1 MHILEMQAAYGRLRG
16 DSLRLEP
23 GLNLIYAP
31 NESGK
36 STWCSFIRTMLYGL
50 PTRQSGPLADK
61 NRFAPWTGEAM
72 QGRMDLETDG
82 RRWTVLR
89 DTRRASAPMQDFSC
103 TYTGTAQPVPEV
115 NGQNLGE
122 TLLGVPREVFQRSAF
137 IGQSGLAVS
146 QDPEL
151 ERRIAALLSTG
162 QEDVSYSESYDRL
175 KKQLNRRRHNKT
187 GLIPALEQELLRMD
201 DALRRQEELAAQL
214 EDARAQLRQAQTRLE
229 ELEQRQAQWEALEK
243 QEALRQWRETQEDL
257 ARRRQQLTAL
267 QQLDGNLP
275 DRDTLARMQAQ
286 LELLE
291 QAGGALAQA
300 RRTAQQRQTEA
311 QEAQEAWSAHPLYPN
326 DENQLRQQAEAMTAP
341 AGPRKALPIAAV
353 VLLCAAAAALAL
365 LPAPAKL
372 IAAAIG
378 AAAAVGLFLYY
389 MVSRRRAADAAQT
402 VQTRKTALQRQTEE
416 YLRLREDAR
425 QAEDAARTAAA
436 SAEGL
441 TQQLQGQLVTLLAQ
455 VQPFWPEANGADGV
469 RVALTAAL
477 RRREA
482 LDGAALQVQKAQIRC
497 DAISRHL
504 PQPPLPD
511 PEETLPR
518 PVLSREQI
526 DAALP
531 QVRNQLR
538 EARSRVDSL
547 TGQLRTMDS
556 PESLQ
561 AQRDQCTRRLEA
573 LQAEYDAIALAM
585 EALTQANTVLQT
597 RFSPALGAETARIFS
612 AITGGRYDKV
622 LLDRNLS
629 LSAQPAGDAMP
640 RALSLLSQG
649 AGDQLYLAV
658 RLAICRMV
666 LPRDKAAPLILDD
679 ALANFDD
686 QRLAAALDWLLEES
700 RTRQILLFTCHR
712 REGDYLRQ
720 RVGVHMISLN

>member
-1 MHILEMQAAYGRLRG
+1 MRILDMQAAYGRLRG
-16 DSLRLEP
+16 DTLRLEP
-23 GLNLIYAP
+23 GLNVICAP

-36 STWCSFIRTMLYGL
+36 STWCSFLRTMLYGL

-61 NRFAPWTGEAM
+61 NRYAPWTGEAM
-72 QGRMDLETDG
+72 QGRMDLDAG
-82 RRWTVLR
+82 GQLWTVLR
-89 DTRRASAPMQDFSC
+89 GTRRVGAPMGDFSC
-103 TYTGTAQPVPEV
+103 TYTGTSQPVPDIT
-115 NGQNLGE
+115 GQNLGE

-137 IGQSGLAVS
+137 IGQSALAVT

-151 ERRIAALLSTG
+151 ERRITSLLSTG

-214 EDARAQLRQAQTRLE
+214 EDARAQLRQAQARLE
-229 ELEQRQAQWEALEK
+229 ELEQRQAQWNALEK

-257 ARRRQQLTAL
+257 VRRRQQLTAL
-267 QQLDGNLP
+267 EQLDGDLP

-291 QAGGALAQA
+291 QAGGTLTQA
-300 RRTAQQRQTEA
+300 RRIAQQRQTEA

-326 DENQLRQQAEAMTAP
+326 DENQLRQQAESMTAP
-341 AGPRKALPIAAV
+341 AGPGKALPIAAV

-389 MVSRRRAADAAQT
+389 MISRRRAAAAAQT
-402 VQTRKTALQRQTEE
+402 VQSRKAALQRQTEE

-455 VQPFWPEANGADGV
+455 VQRFRPETGGADGIRAV
-469 RVALTAAL
+469 LTDAL
-477 RRREA
+477 RRRDA
-482 LDGAALQVQKAQIRC
+482 LDRAAAGLRDARLRC
-497 DAISRHL
+497 ELLTRHL

-518 PVLSREQI
+518 PVLSREQV

-531 QVRNQLR
+531 QARDLLQA
-538 EARSRVDSL
+538 ARSRVDGL
-547 TGQLRTMDS
+547 TGQLRSMDS
-556 PESLQ
+556 RESLQ
-561 AQRDQCTRRLEA
+561 AQQDQCRARLDI
-573 LQAEYDAIALAM
+573 LQTEYDAIALAM
-585 EALTQANTVLQT
+585 DALTQANNHLQN

-612 AITGGRYDKV
+612 ALTAGRYDKV
-622 LLDRNLS
+622 LLDRSLS
-629 LSAQPAGDAMP
+629 LSAQPAGDAVP
-640 RALSLLSQG
+640 RALALLSQG
-649 AGDQLYLAV
+649 AGDQLYLAA

-666 LPRDKAAPLILDD
+666 LPQDKAVPLILDD

-686 QRLAAALDWLLEES
+686 TRMAAALDWLLEES

-712 REGDYLRQ
+712 REGDYLRD
-720 RVGVHMISLN
+720 RAHVISLN

>member
-72 QGRMDLETDG
+72 QGRMDLETG
-82 RRWTVLR
+82 GQRWTVLR
-89 DTRRASAPMQDFSC
+89 DTRRASAPMQNFAC

-187 GLIPALEQELLRMD
+187 GLIPQLEQEQARLD
-201 DALRRQEELAAQL
+201 DALRRQTELSAQL
-214 EDARAQLRQAQTRLE
+214 ENAREQQCTAQTRVE
-229 ELEQRQAQWEALEK
+229 ELEQRRAQWEALGK
-243 QEALRQWRETQEDL
+243 QEALRQWRAAQEDL
-257 ARRRQQLTAL
+257 ACRHQQLTAL

-291 QAGGALAQA
+291 QAGGTLTQA
-300 RRTAQQRQTEA
+300 RRIAQQRQTEA
-311 QEAQEAWSAHPLYPN
+311 RETQEAWSAHPLYPS
-326 DENQLRQQAEAMTAP
+326 DENQLRQQAESMTAP
-341 AGPRKALPIAAV
+341 TGPGKTLPIAAGL
-353 VLLCAAAAALAL
+353 LLCAAAAALAL

-389 MVSRRRAADAAQT
+389 MVSRRRAAAAAQT

-482 LDGAALQVQKAQIRC
+482 LDGAALQVQQAQIRC
-497 DAISRHL
+497 DAMSRHL

-526 DAALP
+526 NAALP
-531 QVRNQLR
+531 QIRNQLR

-666 LPRDKAAPLILDD
+666 LPRDKAAPLILDN

-686 QRLAAALDWLLEES
+686 QRLAAALDWLAEES

-712 REGDYLRQ
+712 REGDYLRDHAH
-720 RVGVHMISLN
+720 VISLN

>member
-89 DTRRASAPMQDFSC
+89 DTRRASAPMQNFAC

-187 GLIPALEQELLRMD
+187 GLIPQLEQEQARLD
-201 DALRRQEELAAQL
+201 DALRRQAELSAQL
-214 EDARAQLRQAQTRLE
+214 ENAREQQCTAQTRVE
-229 ELEQRQAQWEALEK
+229 ELEQRRAQWEALEK
-243 QEALRQWRETQEDL
+243 QEALRQWREAQEDL
-257 ARRRQQLTAL
+257 ARRSQQLTAL

-291 QAGGALAQA
+291 QAGGTLTQA
-300 RRTAQQRQTEA
+300 RRIAQQRQTEA
-311 QEAQEAWSAHPLYPN
+311 REAQEAWSAHPLYPN
-326 DENQLRQQAEAMTAP
+326 NENQLRQQAEAMTAP
-341 AGPRKALPIAAV
+341 AGPGKALPIAAG

-372 IAAAIG
+372 IAAIG

-389 MVSRRRAADAAQT
+389 MASRRRAAAAAQT

-416 YLRLREDAR
+416 YLRLREDAL

-482 LDGAALQVQKAQIRC
+482 LDGAALQVQQAQIRC
-497 DAISRHL
+497 DAMSRHL

-547 TGQLRTMDS
+547 TGQLRTMDR
-556 PESLQ
+556 PESVQ

-712 REGDYLRQ
+712 REGDYLRDHAH
-720 RVGVHMISLN
+720 VISLN

>member
-72 QGRMDLETDG
+72 QGRMDLETG
-82 RRWTVLR
+82 GQRWTVLR
-89 DTRRASAPMQDFSC
+89 DTRRASAPMQNFAC

-187 GLIPALEQELLRMD
+187 GLIPQLEQEQARLD
-201 DALRRQEELAAQL
+201 DALRRQTELSAQL
-214 EDARAQLRQAQTRLE
+214 ENAREQQCTAQTRVE
-229 ELEQRQAQWEALEK
+229 ELEQRRAQWEALGK
-243 QEALRQWRETQEDL
+243 QEALRQWRAAQEDL
-257 ARRRQQLTAL
+257 ACRHQQLTAL

-291 QAGGALAQA
+291 QAGGTLTQA
-300 RRTAQQRQTEA
+300 RRIAQQRQTEA
-311 QEAQEAWSAHPLYPN
+311 RETQEAWSAHPLYPS
-326 DENQLRQQAEAMTAP
+326 DENQLRQQAESMTAP
-341 AGPRKALPIAAV
+341 TGPGKTLPIAAWL
-353 VLLCAAAAALAL
+353 LLCAAAAALAL

-389 MVSRRRAADAAQT
+389 MVSRRRAAAAAQT

-482 LDGAALQVQKAQIRC
+482 LDGAALQVQQAQIRC
-497 DAISRHL
+497 DAMSRHL

-526 DAALP
+526 NAALP
-531 QVRNQLR
+531 QIRNQLR

-686 QRLAAALDWLLEES
+686 QRLAAALDWLAEES

-712 REGDYLRQ
+712 REGDYLRDHAH
-720 RVGVHMISLN
+720 VISLN

>member
-72 QGRMDLETDG
+72 QGRMDLETG
-82 RRWTVLR
+82 GQRWTVLR
-89 DTRRASAPMQDFSC
+89 DTRRANAPMQNFAC

-122 TLLGVPREVFQRSAF
+122 ALLGVPREVFQSSAF

-187 GLIPALEQELLRMD
+187 GLIPQLEQEQARLD
-201 DALRRQEELAAQL
+201 DALRRQAELSAQL
-214 EDARAQLRQAQTRLE
+214 ENAREQQCTAQTRVE
-229 ELEQRQAQWEALEK
+229 ELEQRRAQWEALEK

-257 ARRRQQLTAL
+257 VRRRQQLTAL
-267 QQLDGNLP
+267 QQLDGDLP

-291 QAGGALAQA
+291 QAGGTLTQA
-300 RRTAQQRQTEA
+300 RRIAQQRQTEA

-341 AGPRKALPIAAV
+341 AGPGKTLPIAAGL
-353 VLLCAAAAALAL
+353 LLCAAAAALAL

-378 AAAAVGLFLYY
+378 AAAVGLFLYY
-389 MVSRRRAADAAQT
+389 MASRRRAADAAQT
-402 VQTRKTALQRQTEE
+402 VQTRKTQLQRLTEE

-497 DAISRHL
+497 DAMSRHL

-573 LQAEYDAIALAM
+573 LQTEYDAIALAM
-585 EALTQANTVLQT
+585 DALTQANNHLQN

-612 AITGGRYDKV
+612 ALTAGRYDKV
-622 LLDRNLS
+622 LLDRSLS
-629 LSAQPAGDAMP
+629 LSAQPAGDAVP
-640 RALSLLSQG
+640 RALALLSQG
-649 AGDQLYLAV
+649 AGDQLYLAA

-666 LPRDKAAPLILDD
+666 LPQDKAAPLILDD

-686 QRLAAALDWLLEES
+686 TRMAAALDWLLEES
-700 RTRQILLFTCHR
+700 RTRQVLLFTCHR
-712 REGDYLRQ
+712 REGDYLRD
-720 RVGVHMISLN
+720 RAHVISLN

>member
-72 QGRMDLETDG
+72 QGRMDLETG
-82 RRWTVLR
+82 GQRWTVLR
-89 DTRRASAPMQDFSC
+89 DTRRASAPMQNFAC

-175 KKQLNRRRHNKT
+175 KKQLNRRRHNTT
-187 GLIPALEQELLRMD
+187 GLTPQLEQEQARLD
-201 DALRRQEELAAQL
+201 DALRRQTELSAQL
-214 EDARAQLRQAQTRLE
+214 GNAREQQCTAQTRAE
-229 ELEQRQAQWEALEK
+229 ELEQRRAQWEALGK
-243 QEALRQWRETQEDL
+243 QEALRQWRAAQEDL
-257 ARRRQQLTAL
+257 ACRHQQLTAL

-291 QAGGALAQA
+291 QAGGTLTQA
-300 RRTAQQRQTEA
+300 RRIAQQRQTEA
-311 QEAQEAWSAHPLYPN
+311 RETQEAWSAHPLYPS
-326 DENQLRQQAEAMTAP
+326 DENQLRQQAESMTAP
-341 AGPRKALPIAAV
+341 TGPGKTLPIAAGL
-353 VLLCAAAAALAL
+353 LLCAAAAALAL

-389 MVSRRRAADAAQT
+389 MVSRRRAAAAAQT

-482 LDGAALQVQKAQIRC
+482 LDGAALQVQQAQIRC
-497 DAISRHL
+497 DAMSRHL

-526 DAALP
+526 NAALP
-531 QVRNQLR
+531 QIRNQLR

-686 QRLAAALDWLLEES
+686 QRLAAALDWLAEES

-712 REGDYLRQ
+712 REGDYLRDHAH
-720 RVGVHMISLN
+720 VISLN

>member
-1 MHILEMQAAYGRLRG
+1 MRILDMQAAYGRLRG
-16 DSLRLEP
+16 DTLRLEP
-23 GLNLIYAP
+23 GLNVICAP

-36 STWCSFIRTMLYGL
+36 STWCSFLRTMLYGL

-61 NRFAPWTGEAM
+61 NRYAPWTGEAM
-72 QGRMDLETDG
+72 QGRMDLDAG
-82 RRWTVLR
+82 GQLWTVLR
-89 DTRRASAPMQDFSC
+89 GTRRANAPMQNFAC

-187 GLIPALEQELLRMD
+187 GLIPQLEQEQARLD
-201 DALRRQEELAAQL
+201 EALRRQAELTAQL
-214 EDARAQLRQAQTRLE
+214 ENAREQQCTAQTRVE
-229 ELEQRQAQWEALEK
+229 ELEQRRAQWEALEK

-291 QAGGALAQA
+291 QAGGTLTQA
-300 RRTAQQRQTEA
+300 RRIAQQRQTEA

-326 DENQLRQQAEAMTAP
+326 DENQLRQQAESMTAP
-341 AGPRKALPIAAV
+341 AGPGKALPIAAG

-389 MVSRRRAADAAQT
+389 MVSRRRAAAAAQT
-402 VQTRKTALQRQTEE
+402 VQTRKTQLQRQTEE

-482 LDGAALQVQKAQIRC
+482 LDGAALQVQQAQIRC
-497 DAISRHL
+497 DAMSRHL

-518 PVLSREQI
+518 PVLSRERV

-531 QVRNQLR
+531 QARDLLQA
-538 EARSRVDSL
+538 ARSRVDGL
-547 TGQLRTMDS
+547 TGQLRSMDS
-556 PESLQ
+556 RESLQ
-561 AQRDQCTRRLEA
+561 AQQDQCRARLDT

-585 EALTQANTVLQT
+585 DALTQANNHLQN

-612 AITGGRYDKV
+612 ALTAGRYDKV
-622 LLDRNLS
+622 LLDRSLS
-629 LSAQPAGDAMP
+629 LSAQPAGDAVP
-640 RALSLLSQG
+640 RALALLSQG
-649 AGDQLYLAV
+649 AGDQLYLAA

-666 LPRDKAAPLILDD
+666 LPQDKAAPLILDD

-686 QRLAAALDWLLEES
+686 TRMAAALDWLLEES

-712 REGDYLRQ
+712 REGDYLRD
-720 RVGVHMISLN
+720 RAHVISLN

>member
-1 MHILEMQAAYGRLRG
+1 MRILDMQAAYGRLRG
-16 DSLRLEP
+16 DTLRLEP
-23 GLNLIYAP
+23 GLNVICAP

-36 STWCSFIRTMLYGL
+36 STWCSFLRTMLYGL

-61 NRFAPWTGEAM
+61 NRYAPWTGEAM
-72 QGRMDLETDG
+72 QGRMDLDAG
-82 RRWTVLR
+82 GQLWTVLR
-89 DTRRASAPMQDFSC
+89 GTRRVGAPMGDFSC
-103 TYTGTAQPVPEV
+103 TYTGTSQPVPDIT
-115 NGQNLGE
+115 GQNLGE

-137 IGQSGLAVS
+137 IGQSALAVT

-151 ERRIAALLSTG
+151 ERRITSLLSTG

-214 EDARAQLRQAQTRLE
+214 EDARAQLRQAQARLE
-229 ELEQRQAQWEALEK
+229 ELEQRRAQWDALEK
-243 QEALRQWRETQEDL
+243 QAALRQWREAQEDL
-257 ARRRQQLTAL
+257 SARQQQLTAL
-267 QQLDGNLP
+267 EQLSGDLP
-275 DRDTLARMQAQ
+275 DRDALARMQAQ
-286 LELLE
+286 LDLLDRSRDT
-291 QAGGALAQA
+291 LTQA
-300 RRTAQQRQTEA
+300 RRTAQQRQSEA
-311 QEAQEAWSAHPLYPN
+311 QTAQDAWAAHPLYPA
-326 DENQLRQQAEAMTAP
+326 EETQLRQQAEAMTPP
-341 AGPRKALPIAAV
+341 AMPGPVLPISAA
-353 VLLCAAAAALAL
+353 VLLCAAAAAFAL
-365 LPAPAKL
+365 LAAPARF
-372 IAAAIG
+372 IAAVCG
-378 AAAAVGLFLYY
+378 AAAAAGLFLYY
-389 MVSRRRAADAAQT
+389 MVSRRRAAAAAQT
-402 VQTRKTALQRQTEE
+402 VQARKTALQRQTEE

-425 QAEDAARTAAA
+425 QAEDAARTAEA

-482 LDGAALQVQKAQIRC
+482 LDGAALQVQKARIRC
-497 DAISRHL
+497 DAMSRHL

-585 EALTQANTVLQT
+585 DALTQANNHLQN

-612 AITGGRYDKV
+612 ALTAGRYDKV
-622 LLDRNLS
+622 LLDRSLS
-629 LSAQPAGDAMP
+629 LSAQPAGDAVP
-640 RALSLLSQG
+640 RALALLSQG
-649 AGDQLYLAV
+649 AGDQLYLAA

-666 LPRDKAAPLILDD
+666 LPQDKAAPLILDD

-686 QRLAAALDWLLEES
+686 TRMAAALDWLLEES

-712 REGDYLRQ
+712 REGDYLRD
-720 RVGVHMISLN
+720 RAHVISLN

>member
-72 QGRMDLETDG
+72 QGRMDLETDD

-89 DTRRASAPMQDFSC
+89 DTRRASAPMQNFAC

-187 GLIPALEQELLRMD
+187 GLIPQLEQEQARLD
-201 DALRRQEELAAQL
+201 DALRRQAELSAQL
-214 EDARAQLRQAQTRLE
+214 ENAREQQCTAQTRVE
-229 ELEQRQAQWEALEK
+229 ELEQRRAQWEALEK
-243 QEALRQWRETQEDL
+243 QEALRQWREAQEDL
-257 ARRRQQLTAL
+257 ARRSQQLTAL

-291 QAGGALAQA
+291 QAGGTLTQA
-300 RRTAQQRQTEA
+300 RRIAQQRQTEA
-311 QEAQEAWSAHPLYPN
+311 REAQEAWSAHPLYPN
-326 DENQLRQQAEAMTAP
+326 NENQLRQQAEAMTAP
-341 AGPRKALPIAAV
+341 AGPGKALPIAAG

-372 IAAAIG
+372 IAAIG

-389 MVSRRRAADAAQT
+389 MASRRRAAAAAQT

-416 YLRLREDAR
+416 YLRLREDAL

-482 LDGAALQVQKAQIRC
+482 LDGAALQVQQAQIRC
-497 DAISRHL
+497 DAMSRHL

-712 REGDYLRQ
+712 REGDYLRDHAH
-720 RVGVHMISLN
+720 VISLN

>member
-89 DTRRASAPMQDFSC
+89 DTRRASAPMQNFAC

-187 GLIPALEQELLRMD
+187 GLIPQLEQEQARLD
-201 DALRRQEELAAQL
+201 DALRRQAELSAQL
-214 EDARAQLRQAQTRLE
+214 ENAREQQCTAQTRVE
-229 ELEQRQAQWEALEK
+229 ELEQRRAQWEALEK
-243 QEALRQWRETQEDL
+243 QEALRQWREAQEDL
-257 ARRRQQLTAL
+257 ARRSQQLTAL

-291 QAGGALAQA
+291 QAGGTLTQA
-300 RRTAQQRQTEA
+300 RRIAQQRQTEA
-311 QEAQEAWSAHPLYPN
+311 REAQEAWSAHPLYPN
-326 DENQLRQQAEAMTAP
+326 TENQLRQQAEAMTAP
-341 AGPRKALPIAAV
+341 AGPGKALPIAAG

-372 IAAAIG
+372 IAAIG

-389 MVSRRRAADAAQT
+389 MASRRRAAAAAQT

-416 YLRLREDAR
+416 YLRLREDAL

-482 LDGAALQVQKAQIRC
+482 LDGAALQVQQAQIRC
-497 DAISRHL
+497 DAMSRHL

-612 AITGGRYDKV
+612 ALTAGRYDKV

-686 QRLAAALDWLLEES
+686 QRLAAALDWLLDES

-712 REGDYLRQ
+712 REGDYLRD
-720 RVGVHMISLN
+720 RAHVISLN

>member
-89 DTRRASAPMQDFSC
+89 DTRRASAPMQNFAC

-187 GLIPALEQELLRMD
+187 GLIPQLEQEQARLD
-201 DALRRQEELAAQL
+201 DALRRQAELSAQL
-214 EDARAQLRQAQTRLE
+214 ENAREQQCTAQTRVE
-229 ELEQRQAQWEALEK
+229 ELEQRRAQWEALEK
-243 QEALRQWRETQEDL
+243 QEALRQWREAQEDL
-257 ARRRQQLTAL
+257 ARRSQQLTAL

-291 QAGGALAQA
+291 QAGGTLTQA
-300 RRTAQQRQTEA
+300 RRIAQQRQTEA
-311 QEAQEAWSAHPLYPN
+311 REAQEAWSAHPLYPN
-326 DENQLRQQAEAMTAP
+326 NENQLRQQAEAMTAP
-341 AGPRKALPIAAV
+341 AGPGKALPIAAG

-372 IAAAIG
+372 IAAIG
-378 AAAAVGLFLYY
+378 AAAAVVLFLYY
-389 MVSRRRAADAAQT
+389 MASRRRAAAAAQT

-416 YLRLREDAR
+416 YLRLREDAL

-482 LDGAALQVQKAQIRC
+482 LDGAALQVQQAQIRC
-497 DAISRHL
+497 DAMSRHL

-712 REGDYLRQ
+712 REGDYLRDHAH
-720 RVGVHMISLN
+720 VISLN

>member
-1 MHILEMQAAYGRLRG
+1 MRILDMQAAYGRLRG
-16 DSLRLEP
+16 DTLRLEP
-23 GLNLIYAP
+23 GLNVICAP

-36 STWCSFIRTMLYGL
+36 STWCSFLRTMLYGL

-61 NRFAPWTGEAM
+61 NRYAPWTGEAM
-72 QGRMDLETDG
+72 QGRMDLDAG
-82 RRWTVLR
+82 GQLWTVLR
-89 DTRRASAPMQDFSC
+89 GTRRVGAPMGDFSC
-103 TYTGTAQPVPEV
+103 TYTGTSQPVPDIT
-115 NGQNLGE
+115 GQNLGE

-137 IGQSGLAVS
+137 IGQSALAVT

-151 ERRIAALLSTG
+151 ERRITSLLSTG

-229 ELEQRQAQWEALEK
+229 ELEQRQAQWDALEK
-243 QEALRQWRETQEDL
+243 QAALRQWREAQEDL
-257 ARRRQQLTAL
+257 SARQQQLTAL
-267 QQLDGNLP
+267 EQLSGDLP
-275 DRDTLARMQAQ
+275 DRDALARMQAQ
-286 LELLE
+286 LDLLDRSRDT
-291 QAGGALAQA
+291 LTQA

-311 QEAQEAWSAHPLYPN
+311 QTAQEAWSAHPLYPN
-326 DENQLRQQAEAMTAP
+326 DEKQLRQQAEAMTAP
-341 AGPRKALPIAAV
+341 AGPGKALPIAAG

-372 IAAAIG
+372 IAAIG

-389 MVSRRRAADAAQT
+389 MASRRRAAAAAQT

-455 VQPFWPEANGADGV
+455 VQRFRPETGGADGIRAV
-469 RVALTAAL
+469 LTDAL
-477 RRREA
+477 RRRDA
-482 LDGAALQVQKAQIRC
+482 LDRAAAGLRDARLRC
-497 DAISRHL
+497 ELLTRHL

-518 PVLSREQI
+518 PVLSREQV

-531 QVRNQLR
+531 QARDLLQA
-538 EARSRVDSL
+538 ARSRVDGL
-547 TGQLRTMDS
+547 TGQLRSMDS
-556 PESLQ
+556 RESLQ
-561 AQRDQCTRRLEA
+561 AQQDQCRARLDT

-585 EALTQANTVLQT
+585 DALTQANNHLQN

-612 AITGGRYDKV
+612 ALTAGRYDKV
-622 LLDRNLS
+622 LLDRSLS
-629 LSAQPAGDAMP
+629 LSAQPAGDAVP
-640 RALSLLSQG
+640 RALALLSQG
-649 AGDQLYLAV
+649 AGDQLYLAA

-666 LPRDKAAPLILDD
+666 LPQDKAAPLILDD

-686 QRLAAALDWLLEES
+686 TRMAAALDWLLEES

-712 REGDYLRQ
+712 REGDYLRD
-720 RVGVHMISLN
+720 RAHVVSLN

>member
-72 QGRMDLETDG
+72 QGRMDLETG
-82 RRWTVLR
+82 GQRWTVLR
-89 DTRRASAPMQDFSC
+89 DTRRASAPMQNFAC

-187 GLIPALEQELLRMD
+187 GLIPQLEQEQARLD
-201 DALRRQEELAAQL
+201 DALRRQTELSAQL
-214 EDARAQLRQAQTRLE
+214 ENAREQQCTAQTRVE
-229 ELEQRQAQWEALEK
+229 ELEQRRAQWEALGK
-243 QEALRQWRETQEDL
+243 QEALRQWRAAQEDL
-257 ARRRQQLTAL
+257 ACRHQQLTAL

-291 QAGGALAQA
+291 QAGGTLTQA
-300 RRTAQQRQTEA
+300 RRIAQQRQTEA
-311 QEAQEAWSAHPLYPN
+311 RETQEAWSAHPLYPS
-326 DENQLRQQAEAMTAP
+326 DENQLRQQAESMTAP
-341 AGPRKALPIAAV
+341 TGPGKTLPIAAGL
-353 VLLCAAAAALAL
+353 LLCAAAAALAL

-389 MVSRRRAADAAQT
+389 MVSRRRAAAAAQT

-482 LDGAALQVQKAQIRC
+482 LDGAALQVQQAQIRC
-497 DAISRHL
+497 DAMSRHL

-526 DAALP
+526 NAALP
-531 QVRNQLR
+531 QIRNQLR

-561 AQRDQCTRRLEA
+561 VQRDQCTRRLEA

-686 QRLAAALDWLLEES
+686 QRLAAALDWLAEES

-712 REGDYLRQ
+712 REGDYLRDHAH
-720 RVGVHMISLN
+720 VISLN

>member
-1 MHILEMQAAYGRLRG
+1 M
-16 DSLRLEP
+16 
-23 GLNLIYAP
+23 
-31 NESGK
+31 
-36 STWCSFIRTMLYGL
+36 
-50 PTRQSGPLADK
+50 
-61 NRFAPWTGEAM
+61 
-72 QGRMDLETDG
+72 
-82 RRWTVLR
+82 
-89 DTRRASAPMQDFSC
+89 
-103 TYTGTAQPVPEV
+103 
-115 NGQNLGE
+115 
-122 TLLGVPREVFQRSAF
+122 
-137 IGQSGLAVS
+137 
-146 QDPEL
+146 
-151 ERRIAALLSTG
+151 
-162 QEDVSYSESYDRL
+162 SYSESYDRL

-187 GLIPALEQELLRMD
+187 GLIPQLEQEQARLD
-201 DALRRQEELAAQL
+201 DALRRQAELTAQL
-214 EDARAQLRQAQTRLE
+214 ENAREQQCTAQTRVE
-229 ELEQRQAQWEALEK
+229 ELEQRRAQWEALEK
-243 QEALRQWRETQEDL
+243 QEALRQWRAAQEDL
-257 ARRRQQLTAL
+257 TRRRQQLTAL

-291 QAGGALAQA
+291 QAGGTLTQA
-300 RRTAQQRQTEA
+300 RRIAQQRQTEA

-389 MVSRRRAADAAQT
+389 MVSRRRAAAAAQT

-455 VQPFWPEANGADGV
+455 VQSFWPEANGADGV

-497 DAISRHL
+497 DAMSRHP

-712 REGDYLRQ
+712 REGDYLRD
-720 RVGVHMISLN
+720 RAHVISLN

>member
-61 NRFAPWTGEAM
+61 NRFAPWTGETM

-89 DTRRASAPMQDFSC
+89 DTRRASAPMQNFAC

-187 GLIPALEQELLRMD
+187 GLIPQLEQEQARLD
-201 DALRRQEELAAQL
+201 DALRRQAELTAQL
-214 EDARAQLRQAQTRLE
+214 ENAREQQCTAQTRVE
-229 ELEQRQAQWEALEK
+229 ELEQRRAQWEALEK
-243 QEALRQWRETQEDL
+243 QEALRQWRAAQEDL

-267 QQLDGNLP
+267 QQLDGDLP
-275 DRDTLARMQAQ
+275 DRDALARMQAQ

-291 QAGGALAQA
+291 QAGGTLTQA
-300 RRTAQQRQTEA
+300 RRIAQQRQTEA

-341 AGPRKALPIAAV
+341 AGPGKALPIAAV

-372 IAAAIG
+372 IAAIG

-389 MVSRRRAADAAQT
+389 MVSRRRAAAAAQT

-425 QAEDAARTAAA
+425 QAEDAARTATA

-482 LDGAALQVQKAQIRC
+482 LDGAALQVQQAQIRC
-497 DAISRHL
+497 DAMSRHL

-700 RTRQILLFTCHR
+700 RTRQILLFSCHR
-712 REGDYLRQ
+712 REGDYLRDHAH
-720 RVGVHMISLN
+720 VISLN

>member
-72 QGRMDLETDG
+72 QGRMDLETG
-82 RRWTVLR
+82 GQRWTVLR
-89 DTRRASAPMQDFSC
+89 DTRRASAPMQNFAC

-187 GLIPALEQELLRMD
+187 GLIPQLEQEQARLD
-201 DALRRQEELAAQL
+201 DALRRQTELSAQL
-214 EDARAQLRQAQTRLE
+214 ENAREQQCTAQTRVE
-229 ELEQRQAQWEALEK
+229 ELEQRRAQWEALGK
-243 QEALRQWRETQEDL
+243 QEALRQWRAAQEDL
-257 ARRRQQLTAL
+257 ACRHQQLTAL

-291 QAGGALAQA
+291 QAGGTLTQA
-300 RRTAQQRQTEA
+300 RRIAQQRQTEA
-311 QEAQEAWSAHPLYPN
+311 RETQEAWSAHPLYPS
-326 DENQLRQQAEAMTAP
+326 DENQLRQQAESMTAP
-341 AGPRKALPIAAV
+341 TGPGKTLPIAAGL
-353 VLLCAAAAALAL
+353 LLCAAAAALAL

-389 MVSRRRAADAAQT
+389 MVSRRRAAAAAQT

-482 LDGAALQVQKAQIRC
+482 LDGAALQVQQAQIRC
-497 DAISRHL
+497 DAMSRHL

-526 DAALP
+526 NAALP
-531 QVRNQLR
+531 QIRNQLR

-686 QRLAAALDWLLEES
+686 QRLAATLDWLAEES

-712 REGDYLRQ
+712 REGDYLRDHAH
-720 RVGVHMISLN
+720 VISLN

>member
-89 DTRRASAPMQDFSC
+89 DTRRASAPMQNFAC

-187 GLIPALEQELLRMD
+187 GLIPQLEQEQARLD
-201 DALRRQEELAAQL
+201 DALRRQAELSAQL
-214 EDARAQLRQAQTRLE
+214 ENAREQQCTAQTQVE
-229 ELEQRQAQWEALEK
+229 ELEQRRAQWEALEK
-243 QEALRQWRETQEDL
+243 QEALRQWREAQEDL
-257 ARRRQQLTAL
+257 ARRSQQLTAL

-291 QAGGALAQA
+291 QAGGTLTQA
-300 RRTAQQRQTEA
+300 RRIAQQRQTEA
-311 QEAQEAWSAHPLYPN
+311 REAQEAWSAHPLYPN
-326 DENQLRQQAEAMTAP
+326 NENQLRQQAEAMTAP
-341 AGPRKALPIAAV
+341 AGPGKALPIAAG

-372 IAAAIG
+372 IAAIG

-389 MVSRRRAADAAQT
+389 MASRRRAAAAAQT

-416 YLRLREDAR
+416 YLRLREDAL

-482 LDGAALQVQKAQIRC
+482 LDGAALQVQQAQIRC
-497 DAISRHL
+497 DAMSRHL

-712 REGDYLRQ
+712 REGDYLRDHAH
-720 RVGVHMISLN
+720 VISLN

>member
-1 MHILEMQAAYGRLRG
+1 MRILDMQAAYGRLRG
-16 DSLRLEP
+16 DTLRLEP
-23 GLNLIYAP
+23 GLNVICAP

-36 STWCSFIRTMLYGL
+36 STWCNFLRTMLYGL

-61 NRFAPWTGEAM
+61 NRYAPWTGEAM
-72 QGRMDLETDG
+72 QGRMDLDAG
-82 RRWTVLR
+82 GQLWTVLR
-89 DTRRASAPMQDFSC
+89 GTRRVGAPMGDFSC
-103 TYTGTAQPVPEV
+103 TYTGTSQPVPDIT
-115 NGQNLGE
+115 GQNLGE

-137 IGQSGLAVS
+137 IGQSALAVT

-151 ERRIAALLSTG
+151 ERRITSLLSTG

-187 GLIPALEQELLRMD
+187 GLIPQLEQEQARLD
-201 DALRRQEELAAQL
+201 EALRHQAELTAQL
-214 EDARAQLRQAQTRLE
+214 ENAREQQCTAQTRVE
-229 ELEQRQAQWEALEK
+229 ELEQRRAQWEALEK

-291 QAGGALAQA
+291 QAGGTLTQA

-311 QEAQEAWSAHPLYPN
+311 REAQEAWSAHPLYPN
-326 DENQLRQQAEAMTAP
+326 DENQLRQQAESMTAP
-341 AGPRKALPIAAV
+341 AGPGKALSIAAG

-378 AAAAVGLFLYY
+378 AAAAAGLFLYY
-389 MVSRRRAADAAQT
+389 MVSRRRAAAAAHT
-402 VQTRKTALQRQTEE
+402 VQTRKTQLQRQTEE

-482 LDGAALQVQKAQIRC
+482 LDGAALQVQQAQIRC
-497 DAISRHL
+497 DAMSRHL

-686 QRLAAALDWLLEES
+686 TRMAAALDWLAEES
-700 RTRQILLFTCHR
+700 RSRQILLFTCHR
-712 REGDYLRQ
+712 REGDYLRD
-720 RVGVHMISLN
+720 RAHVISLN

>member
-72 QGRMDLETDG
+72 QGRMDLETG
-82 RRWTVLR
+82 GQRWTVLR
-89 DTRRASAPMQDFSC
+89 DTRRASAPMQNFAC

-187 GLIPALEQELLRMD
+187 GLIPQLEQEQAQLD
-201 DALRRQEELAAQL
+201 DALRRQTELSAQL
-214 EDARAQLRQAQTRLE
+214 ENAREQQCTAQTRVE
-229 ELEQRQAQWEALEK
+229 ELEQRRAQWEALGK
-243 QEALRQWRETQEDL
+243 QEALRQWRAAQEDL
-257 ARRRQQLTAL
+257 ACRHQQLTAL

-291 QAGGALAQA
+291 QAGGTLTQA
-300 RRTAQQRQTEA
+300 RRIAQQRQTEA
-311 QEAQEAWSAHPLYPN
+311 RETQEAWSAHPLYPS
-326 DENQLRQQAEAMTAP
+326 DENQLRQQAESMTAP
-341 AGPRKALPIAAV
+341 TGPGKTLPIAAGL
-353 VLLCAAAAALAL
+353 LLCAAAAALAL

-389 MVSRRRAADAAQT
+389 MVSRRRAAAAAQT

-482 LDGAALQVQKAQIRC
+482 LDGAALQVQQAQIRC
-497 DAISRHL
+497 DAMSRHL

-526 DAALP
+526 NAALP
-531 QVRNQLR
+531 QIRNQLR

-686 QRLAAALDWLLEES
+686 QRLAAALDWLAEES

-712 REGDYLRQ
+712 REGDYLRDHAH
-720 RVGVHMISLN
+720 VISLN

>member
-72 QGRMDLETDG
+72 QGRMDLETG
-82 RRWTVLR
+82 GQRWTVLR
-89 DTRRASAPMQDFSC
+89 DTRRASAPMQNFAC

-187 GLIPALEQELLRMD
+187 GLIPQLEQEQARLD
-201 DALRRQEELAAQL
+201 DALRRQVELTAQL
-214 EDARAQLRQAQTRLE
+214 ENAREQQCTAQTRVE
-229 ELEQRQAQWEALEK
+229 ELEQRRAQWEALEK

-257 ARRRQQLTAL
+257 ARRSQQLTAL
-267 QQLDGNLP
+267 QQLDGDLP

-291 QAGGALAQA
+291 QAGGTLPQA
-300 RRTAQQRQTEA
+300 RRIAQQRQTEA
-311 QEAQEAWSAHPLYPN
+311 QTAQEAWSAHPLYPN
-326 DENQLRQQAEAMTAP
+326 DEKQLRQQAEAMTAP
-341 AGPRKALPIAAV
+341 AGPGKALPIAAG

-372 IAAAIG
+372 IAAIG

-389 MVSRRRAADAAQT
+389 MASRRRAAAAAQT

-497 DAISRHL
+497 DAMSRHL

-686 QRLAAALDWLLEES
+686 QRLAAALDWLAEES

-712 REGDYLRQ
+712 REGDYLRD
-720 RVGVHMISLN
+720 RAHVISLN

>member
-89 DTRRASAPMQDFSC
+89 DTRRASAPMQNFAC

-187 GLIPALEQELLRMD
+187 GLIPQLEQEQARLD
-201 DALRRQEELAAQL
+201 DALRRQAELSAQL
-214 EDARAQLRQAQTRLE
+214 ENAREQQCTAQTRVE
-229 ELEQRQAQWEALEK
+229 ELEQRRAQWEALEK
-243 QEALRQWRETQEDL
+243 QEALRQWREAQEDL
-257 ARRRQQLTAL
+257 ARRSQQLTAL

-291 QAGGALAQA
+291 QAGGTLTQA
-300 RRTAQQRQTEA
+300 RRIAQQRQTEA
-311 QEAQEAWSAHPLYPN
+311 REAQEAWSAHPLYPN
-326 DENQLRQQAEAMTAP
+326 NENQLRQQAEAMTAP
-341 AGPRKALPIAAV
+341 AGPGKALPTAAG

-372 IAAAIG
+372 IAAIG

-389 MVSRRRAADAAQT
+389 MASRRRAAAAAQT

-416 YLRLREDAR
+416 YLRLREDAL

-482 LDGAALQVQKAQIRC
+482 LDGAALQVQQAQIRC
-497 DAISRHL
+497 DAMSRHL

-712 REGDYLRQ
+712 REGDYLRDHAH
-720 RVGVHMISLN
+720 VISLN

>member
-72 QGRMDLETDG
+72 QGRMDLETSG
-82 RRWTVLR
+82 QRWTVLR

-187 GLIPALEQELLRMD
+187 GLIPQLEQEQARLD
-201 DALRRQEELAAQL
+201 EALRRQAELTAQL
-214 EDARAQLRQAQTRLE
+214 ENAREQQCTAQTRVE
-229 ELEQRQAQWEALEK
+229 ELEQRRAQWEALEK

-257 ARRRQQLTAL
+257 ARRSQQLTAL
-267 QQLDGNLP
+267 QQLDGDLP

-291 QAGGALAQA
+291 QAGGTLTQA
-300 RRTAQQRQTEA
+300 RRIAQQRQTEA
-311 QEAQEAWSAHPLYPN
+311 RETQEAWSAHPLYPN
-326 DENQLRQQAEAMTAP
+326 DENQLRQQAESMTAP
-341 AGPRKALPIAAV
+341 TGPGKALPIAAG
-353 VLLCAAAAALAL
+353 VLLCTAAAALAL

-389 MVSRRRAADAAQT
+389 MASRRRAAAAAQT

-416 YLRLREDAR
+416 YLRLREDAL

-455 VQPFWPEANGADGV
+455 VQ
-469 RVALTAAL
+469 
-477 RRREA
+477 
-482 LDGAALQVQKAQIRC
+482 QAQIRC
-497 DAISRHL
+497 DAMSRHL

-612 AITGGRYDKV
+612 ALTAGRYDKV

-700 RTRQILLFTCHR
+700 RSRQILLFTCHR
-712 REGDYLRQ
+712 REGDYLWDRAH
-720 RVGVHMISLN
+720 VISLN

>member
-72 QGRMDLETDG
+72 QGRMDLETG
-82 RRWTVLR
+82 GQRWTVLR
-89 DTRRASAPMQDFSC
+89 DTRRASAPMQNFAC

-187 GLIPALEQELLRMD
+187 GLIPQLEQEQARLD
-201 DALRRQEELAAQL
+201 DALRRQTELSAQL
-214 EDARAQLRQAQTRLE
+214 ENAREQQCTAQTRVE
-229 ELEQRQAQWEALEK
+229 ELEQRRAQWEALGK
-243 QEALRQWRETQEDL
+243 QEALRQWRAAQEDL
-257 ARRRQQLTAL
+257 ACRHQQLTAL

-291 QAGGALAQA
+291 QAGGTLTQA
-300 RRTAQQRQTEA
+300 RRIAQQRQTEA
-311 QEAQEAWSAHPLYPN
+311 RETQEAWSAHPLYPS
-326 DENQLRQQAEAMTAP
+326 DENQLRQQAESMTAP
-341 AGPRKALPIAAV
+341 TGPGKTLPIAAGL
-353 VLLCAAAAALAL
+353 LLCAAAAALAL

-389 MVSRRRAADAAQT
+389 MVSRRRAAAAAQT

-482 LDGAALQVQKAQIRC
+482 LDGAALQVQQAQIRC
-497 DAISRHL
+497 DAMSRHL

-526 DAALP
+526 NAALP
-531 QVRNQLR
+531 QIRNQLR

-649 AGDQLYLAV
+649 VGDQLYLAV

-686 QRLAAALDWLLEES
+686 QRLAAALDWLAEES

-712 REGDYLRQ
+712 REGDYLRDHAH
-720 RVGVHMISLN
+720 VISLN

>member
-72 QGRMDLETDG
+72 QGRMDLETSG
-82 RRWTVLR
+82 QRWTVLR

-175 KKQLNRRRHNKT
+175 KKQLTRRRHNKT
-187 GLIPALEQELLRMD
+187 GLIPQLEQEQARLD
-201 DALRRQEELAAQL
+201 EALRRQAELTAQL
-214 EDARAQLRQAQTRLE
+214 ENAREQQCTAQTRVE
-229 ELEQRQAQWEALEK
+229 ELEQRRAQWEALEK

-257 ARRRQQLTAL
+257 ARRSQQLTAL
-267 QQLDGNLP
+267 QQLDGDLP

-291 QAGGALAQA
+291 QAGGTLTQA
-300 RRTAQQRQTEA
+300 RRIAQQRQTEA
-311 QEAQEAWSAHPLYPN
+311 RETQEAWSAHPLYPN
-326 DENQLRQQAEAMTAP
+326 DENQLRQQAESMTAP
-341 AGPRKALPIAAV
+341 TGPGKALPIAAG
-353 VLLCAAAAALAL
+353 VLLCTAAAALAL

-389 MVSRRRAADAAQT
+389 MASRRRAAAAAQT

-416 YLRLREDAR
+416 YLRLREDAL

-455 VQPFWPEANGADGV
+455 VQ
-469 RVALTAAL
+469 
-477 RRREA
+477 
-482 LDGAALQVQKAQIRC
+482 QAQIRC
-497 DAISRHL
+497 DAMSRHL

-612 AITGGRYDKV
+612 ALTAGRYDKV

-700 RTRQILLFTCHR
+700 RSRQILLFTCHR
-712 REGDYLRQ
+712 REGDYLWDRAH
-720 RVGVHMISLN
+720 VISLN

>member
-72 QGRMDLETDG
+72 QGRMDLETG
-82 RRWTVLR
+82 GQRWTVLR
-89 DTRRASAPMQDFSC
+89 DTRRASAPMQNFAC

-187 GLIPALEQELLRMD
+187 GLIPQLEQEQARLD
-201 DALRRQEELAAQL
+201 DALRRQTELSAQL
-214 EDARAQLRQAQTRLE
+214 ENAREQQCTAQTRVE
-229 ELEQRQAQWEALEK
+229 ELEQRRAQWEALGK
-243 QEALRQWRETQEDL
+243 QEALRQWRAAQEDL
-257 ARRRQQLTAL
+257 ACRHQQLTAL

-291 QAGGALAQA
+291 QAGGTLTQA
-300 RRTAQQRQTEA
+300 RRIAQQRQTEA
-311 QEAQEAWSAHPLYPN
+311 RETQEAWSAHPLYPS
-326 DENQLRQQAEAMTAP
+326 DENQLRQQAESMTAP
-341 AGPRKALPIAAV
+341 TGPGKTLPIAAGL
-353 VLLCAAAAALAL
+353 LLCAAAAALAL

-389 MVSRRRAADAAQT
+389 MVSRRRAAA
-402 VQTRKTALQRQTEE
+402 
-416 YLRLREDAR
+416 
-425 QAEDAARTAAA
+425 
-436 SAEGL
+436 AEGL

-482 LDGAALQVQKAQIRC
+482 LDGAALQVQQAQIRC
-497 DAISRHL
+497 DAMSRHL

-526 DAALP
+526 NAALP
-531 QVRNQLR
+531 QIRNQLR

-686 QRLAAALDWLLEES
+686 QRLAAALDWLAEES

-712 REGDYLRQ
+712 REGDYLRDHAH
-720 RVGVHMISLN
+720 VISLN

>member
-72 QGRMDLETDG
+72 QGRMDLETG
-82 RRWTVLR
+82 GQRWTVLR
-89 DTRRASAPMQDFSC
+89 DTRRASAPMQNFAC

-187 GLIPALEQELLRMD
+187 GLIPQLEQEQARLD
-201 DALRRQEELAAQL
+201 DALRRQTELSAQL
-214 EDARAQLRQAQTRLE
+214 ENAREQQCTAQTRVE
-229 ELEQRQAQWEALEK
+229 ELEQRRAQWEALGK
-243 QEALRQWRETQEDL
+243 QEALRQWRATQEDL
-257 ARRRQQLTAL
+257 ACRHQQLTAL

-291 QAGGALAQA
+291 QAGGTLTQA
-300 RRTAQQRQTEA
+300 RRIAQQRQTEA
-311 QEAQEAWSAHPLYPN
+311 RETQEAWSAHPLYPS
-326 DENQLRQQAEAMTAP
+326 DENQLRQQAESMTAP
-341 AGPRKALPIAAV
+341 TGPGKTLPIAAGL
-353 VLLCAAAAALAL
+353 LLCAAAAALAL

-389 MVSRRRAADAAQT
+389 MVSRRRAAAAAQT

-482 LDGAALQVQKAQIRC
+482 LDGAALQVQQAQIRC
-497 DAISRHL
+497 DAMSRHL

-526 DAALP
+526 NAALP
-531 QVRNQLR
+531 QIRNQLR

-547 TGQLRTMDS
+547 IGQLRTMDS

-686 QRLAAALDWLLEES
+686 QRLAAALDWLAEES

-712 REGDYLRQ
+712 REGDYLRDHAH
-720 RVGVHMISLN
+720 VISLN

>member
-61 NRFAPWTGEAM
+61 NRFAPWTGETM

-89 DTRRASAPMQDFSC
+89 DTRRASAPMQNFAC

-187 GLIPALEQELLRMD
+187 GLIPQLEQEQARLD
-201 DALRRQEELAAQL
+201 EALRRQAELTAQL
-214 EDARAQLRQAQTRLE
+214 ENAREQQCTAQTRVE
-229 ELEQRQAQWEALEK
+229 ELEQRRAQWEALGK
-243 QEALRQWRETQEDL
+243 QEALRQWRAAQEDL
-257 ARRRQQLTAL
+257 ACRHQQLTAL
-267 QQLDGNLP
+267 QQLDGDLP

-291 QAGGALAQA
+291 QAGGTLTQA
-300 RRTAQQRQTEA
+300 RRIAQQRQTEA
-311 QEAQEAWSAHPLYPN
+311 REAQEAWSAHPLYPN
-326 DENQLRQQAEAMTAP
+326 NENQLRQQAEAMTAP
-341 AGPRKALPIAAV
+341 AGPGKALPIAAG

-372 IAAAIG
+372 IAAIG

-389 MVSRRRAADAAQT
+389 MASRRRAAAAAQT

-416 YLRLREDAR
+416 YLRLREDAL

-482 LDGAALQVQKAQIRC
+482 LDGAALQVQQAQIRC
-497 DAISRHL
+497 DAMSRHL

-531 QVRNQLR
+531 QIRNQLR

-686 QRLAAALDWLLEES
+686 QRLAAALDWLAEES

-712 REGDYLRQ
+712 REGDYLRD
-720 RVGVHMISLN
+720 RAHVISLN

>member
-72 QGRMDLETDG
+72 QGRMDLETG
-82 RRWTVLR
+82 GQRWTVLR
-89 DTRRASAPMQDFSC
+89 DTRRASAPMQNFAC

-187 GLIPALEQELLRMD
+187 GLIPQLEQEQARLD
-201 DALRRQEELAAQL
+201 DALRRQTELSAQL
-214 EDARAQLRQAQTRLE
+214 ENAREQQCTAQTRVE
-229 ELEQRQAQWEALEK
+229 ELEQRRAQWEALGK
-243 QEALRQWRETQEDL
+243 QEALRQWRAAQEDL
-257 ARRRQQLTAL
+257 ACRHQQLTAL

-291 QAGGALAQA
+291 QAGGTLTQA
-300 RRTAQQRQTEA
+300 RRIAQQRQTEA
-311 QEAQEAWSAHPLYPN
+311 RETQEAWSAHPLYPS
-326 DENQLRQQAEAMTAP
+326 DENQLRQQAESMTAP
-341 AGPRKALPIAAV
+341 TGPGKTLPIAAGL
-353 VLLCAAAAALAL
+353 LLCAAAAALAL

-389 MVSRRRAADAAQT
+389 MVSRRRAAAAAQT

-482 LDGAALQVQKAQIRC
+482 LDGAALQVQQAQIRC
-497 DAISRHL
+497 DAMSRHL

-526 DAALP
+526 NAALP
-531 QVRNQLR
+531 QIRNQLR

-561 AQRDQCTRRLEA
+561 AQRDRCTRRLEA

-686 QRLAAALDWLLEES
+686 QRLAAALDWLAEES

-712 REGDYLRQ
+712 REGDYLRDHAH
-720 RVGVHMISLN
+720 VISLN

>member
-72 QGRMDLETDG
+72 QGRMDLETGG

-89 DTRRASAPMQDFSC
+89 DTRRASAPMQNFAC

-187 GLIPALEQELLRMD
+187 GLIPQLEQEQARLD
-201 DALRRQEELAAQL
+201 DALRRQVELTAQL
-214 EDARAQLRQAQTRLE
+214 ENAREQQCTAQTRVE
-229 ELEQRQAQWEALEK
+229 ELEQRRAQWEALEK

-257 ARRRQQLTAL
+257 ARRSQQLTAL
-267 QQLDGNLP
+267 QQLDGDLP

-291 QAGGALAQA
+291 QAGGTLPQA
-300 RRTAQQRQTEA
+300 RRIAQQRQTEA
-311 QEAQEAWSAHPLYPN
+311 QTAQEAWSAHPLYPN
-326 DENQLRQQAEAMTAP
+326 DEKQLRQQAEAMTAP
-341 AGPRKALPIAAV
+341 AGPGKALPIAAG

-372 IAAAIG
+372 IAAIG

-389 MVSRRRAADAAQT
+389 RASRRRAAAAAQT

-497 DAISRHL
+497 DAMSRHL

-712 REGDYLRQ
+712 REGDYLRD
-720 RVGVHMISLN
+720 RAHVISLN

>member
-89 DTRRASAPMQDFSC
+89 DTRRANAPMQNFAC

-187 GLIPALEQELLRMD
+187 GLIPQLEQEQARLD
-201 DALRRQEELAAQL
+201 EALRRQAELTAQL
-214 EDARAQLRQAQTRLE
+214 ENAREQQCTAQTRVE
-229 ELEQRQAQWEALEK
+229 ELEQRRAQWEALEK

-291 QAGGALAQA
+291 QAGGTLAQA
-300 RRTAQQRQTEA
+300 RRIAQQRQAEA
-311 QEAQEAWSAHPLYPN
+311 REAQEAWSAHPLYPN

-341 AGPRKALPIAAV
+341 AGPGKALPIAAG

-389 MVSRRRAADAAQT
+389 MVSRRRAAVAAHT
-402 VQTRKTALQRQTEE
+402 VQTRKTQLQTEE

-482 LDGAALQVQKAQIRC
+482 LDGAALQVQQAQIRC
-497 DAISRHL
+497 DAMSRHL

-686 QRLAAALDWLLEES
+686 TRMAAALDWLAEES
-700 RTRQILLFTCHR
+700 RSRQILLFTCHR
-712 REGDYLRQ
+712 REGDYLRD
-720 RVGVHMISLN
+720 RAHVISLN

>member
-89 DTRRASAPMQDFSC
+89 GTRRVSAPMQDFAC
-103 TYTGTAQPVPEV
+103 TYTGTAQPVPEI

-162 QEDVSYSESYDRL
+162 QEGVSYSESYDRL

-187 GLIPALEQELLRMD
+187 GLIPQLEQEQARLD
-201 DALRRQEELAAQL
+201 DALRRQAELTAQL
-214 EDARAQLRQAQTRLE
+214 ENAREQQCTAQTRVE
-229 ELEQRQAQWEALEK
+229 ELEQRRAQWEALEK
-243 QEALRQWRETQEDL
+243 QEALRQWRAAQEDL

-267 QQLDGNLP
+267 QQLDGDLP
-275 DRDTLARMQAQ
+275 GRDTLARMQAQ

-291 QAGGALAQA
+291 QAGGTLTQA
-300 RRTAQQRQTEA
+300 RRIAQQRQTEA
-311 QEAQEAWSAHPLYPN
+311 REAQEAWSAHPLYPN
-326 DENQLRQQAEAMTAP
+326 DENQLRQQAESMMAP
-341 AGPRKALPIAAV
+341 AGPGKTLPIAAG

-372 IAAAIG
+372 IAAIG

-389 MVSRRRAADAAQT
+389 MASRRRAAAAAQT
-402 VQTRKTALQRQTEE
+402 MQTRKTALQRQTEE
-416 YLRLREDAR
+416 YLRLREDAL
-425 QAEDAARTAAA
+425 QAGDAARTAAA

-482 LDGAALQVQKAQIRC
+482 LDGAVLQVQKAQIRC
-497 DAISRHL
+497 DAMSRHL

-585 EALTQANTVLQT
+585 ETLTQANTVLQT

-629 LSAQPAGDAMP
+629 LSAQPAGDTMP

-666 LPRDKAAPLILDD
+666 LPRDKAAPLILDN

-712 REGDYLRQ
+712 REGDYLRD
-720 RVGVHMISLN
+720 RAHVISPN